1 MFIPVNGV
9 RAIAEL
15 LEAGG
20 GDLSEQERAAFE
32 RAMAAGKQLVQVMA
46 ERNVAAILDND
57 AGALLNDLG

>member
-1 MFIPVNGV
+1 M

-20 GDLSEQERAAFE
+20 GDLSEEERAAFE
-32 RAMAAGKQLVQVMA
+32 QAMAAGKQLVQVMA

-57 AGALLNDLG
+57 AGVLLEGPG